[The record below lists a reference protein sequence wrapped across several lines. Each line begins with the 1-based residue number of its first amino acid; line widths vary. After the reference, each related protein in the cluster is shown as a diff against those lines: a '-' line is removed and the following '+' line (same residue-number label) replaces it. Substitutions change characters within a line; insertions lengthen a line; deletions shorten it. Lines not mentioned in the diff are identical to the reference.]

1 MVNFLLVLQQ
11 KSVSSTATQSEIR
24 KAYRKQAISCH
35 PDKNPDDPNASD
47 KFQKISAAYEVLS
60 DEVTRESYD
69 AFGRTDSAS
78 SAGPPMDDFMSSF
91 FFDLNRPP
99 QPSKARDQVVDFDV
113 SLNDLYLGKS
123 VHFAIEK
130 DITCKLC
137 SGSGGKKGAKPQ
149 SCGRCSGSGNVLLSR
164 QLGPGLI
171 AQMPSP
177 CPDCHG
183 EGVKIRDKSR
193 CRKCE
198 GSKTTKAKKKISF
211 DIKKGMVD
219 GQKIRLQGEGD
230 EVPGAKPGSLIFKLR
245 AKKHDT
251 FRVSGYDLAITIKL
265 TLFEALAG
273 FDKVICNHLDGRS
286 VKLSVPQGRVIQPA
300 ETLCLRD
307 QGMPLSRGYGDL
319 YVQCNVE
326 MPSGY
331 WMKMQDRTSLGKL
344 LPKPDQKSEIKESEN
359 SQTANYETSSMSNI
373 IFCIMNIH
381 SSVSPSSSL
390 RKTTRMS
397 ATQPIT
403 PISISLPVAS
413 TSAAP
418 TTLSKPV
425 QRKLVPVGG
434 AYAAHAR
441 RQASGKTFDEDDA
454 AVKAENE
461 RLAEEERKNQ
471 PEDDGVGEE
480 PESKELLQT
489 SDPKNY
495 KALDMYAILGLS
507 NLRYKATQDQIR
519 LAHKKKILRHH
530 PDKKAGRGGD
540 ANDDR
545 FFKCVARALEILDN
559 PERRKQFDSID
570 ETYSDKIPDAK
581 TKGDFFEVYGPVFDR
596 ESRFSETP
604 VPSLGGADAPR
615 DQVEEFYN
623 AWYNFVSWR
632 SFEWYDKEINEGSE
646 NRDDKRYTEKKN
658 KSDRAQ
664 RKKEDNARV
673 RTLVDNALA
682 ADPRMK
688 KFRQDDKAAREA
700 KKNKAKGITTD
711 PKKAKED
718 EAIKA
723 AQEAAAKEEQ
733 VKKDAASKANKAT
746 DKKAKEAARKNLSK
760 SKKAIK
766 QIVTDNNYFQPPGS
780 TPSANDIELQLN
792 ELDLIANGLEPEET
806 AELKKSLDGTPDV
819 AAKREAIVSSA
830 KKLLDVASMSNDDLD
845 KFRTEWKSELSS
857 KGGPSKSSHNDI
869 STHQPPAQDT
879 HDPSDHAVRIYEQA
893 VEAEQVGQLGDSI
906 DLYRR
911 AFKLD
916 DAVDKRYARYVSH
929 KVAREREE
937 ANDNDDGAITHERD
951 DIELNKDGNYV
962 YNFAKTIQTEPDA
975 PKQSSYRLDAID
987 KLIES
992 LDNTLT
998 LAAENEDEQCPI
1010 SALPDEIILHIYRN
1024 LVQRTDLQTLV
1035 RFSHTS
1041 KKLLLLSNDN
1051 IIWKDLARTHLV
1063 APHQLKPSVRVDE
1076 LALVKYSGNWRKLW
1090 IDTPRVRLDGV
1101 YISICRYLRHG
1112 ESESAWTT
1120 FTQLVTFYRY
1130 LRFFPDG
1137 LVISWLSTDV
1147 PTSSVP
1153 ALNENL
1159 RCKGLLHGRW
1169 KLRNDSILID
1179 DLKDPDR
1186 DIRRVSYVFRMKAKL
1201 KSSVHGKHNK
1211 IELLEYVSVNREE
1224 EEVDIPLKAG
1234 RNLAILSL
1242 SHLTLAP
1249 KTLLLF

>member
-1 MVNFLLVLQQ
+1 
-11 KSVSSTATQSEIR
+11 
-24 KAYRKQAISCH
+24 
-35 PDKNPDDPNASD
+35 
-47 KFQKISAAYEVLS
+47 
-60 DEVTRESYD
+60 
-69 AFGRTDSAS
+69 
-78 SAGPPMDDFMSSF
+78 
-91 FFDLNRPP
+91 
-99 QPSKARDQVVDFDV
+99 
-113 SLNDLYLGKS
+113 
-123 VHFAIEK
+123 
-130 DITCKLC
+130 
-137 SGSGGKKGAKPQ
+137 
-149 SCGRCSGSGNVLLSR
+149 
-164 QLGPGLI
+164 
-171 AQMPSP
+171 
-177 CPDCHG
+177 
-183 EGVKIRDKSR
+183 
-193 CRKCE
+193 
-198 GSKTTKAKKKISF
+198 
-211 DIKKGMVD
+211 
-219 GQKIRLQGEGD
+219 
-230 EVPGAKPGSLIFKLR
+230 
-245 AKKHDT
+245 
-251 FRVSGYDLAITIKL
+251 
-265 TLFEALAG
+265 
-273 FDKVICNHLDGRS
+273 
-286 VKLSVPQGRVIQPA
+286 
-300 ETLCLRD
+300 
-307 QGMPLSRGYGDL
+307 
-319 YVQCNVE
+319 
-326 MPSGY
+326 
-331 WMKMQDRTSLGKL
+331 
-344 LPKPDQKSEIKESEN
+344 
-359 SQTANYETSSMSNI
+359 
-373 IFCIMNIH
+373 
-381 SSVSPSSSL
+381 
-390 RKTTRMS
+390 MS

-519 LAHKKKILRHH
+519 
-530 PDKKAGRGGD
+530 RGGD

-830 KKLLDVASMSNDDLD
+830 KKLLDVG
-845 KFRTEWKSELSS
+845 K
-857 KGGPSKSSHNDI
+857 
-869 STHQPPAQDT
+869 
-879 HDPSDHAVRIYEQA
+879 
-893 VEAEQVGQLGDSI
+893 VESG
-906 DLYRR
+906 
-911 AFKLD
+911 
-916 DAVDKRYARYVSH
+916 
-929 KVAREREE
+929 
-937 ANDNDDGAITHERD
+937 
-951 DIELNKDGNYV
+951 
-962 YNFAKTIQTEPDA
+962 
-975 PKQSSYRLDAID
+975 
-987 KLIES
+987 
-992 LDNTLT
+992 
-998 LAAENEDEQCPI
+998 
-1010 SALPDEIILHIYRN
+1010 
-1024 LVQRTDLQTLV
+1024 
-1035 RFSHTS
+1035 RFQQF
-1041 KKLLLLSNDN
+1041 
-1051 IIWKDLARTHLV
+1051 V
-1063 APHQLKPSVRVDE
+1063 
-1076 LALVKYSGNWRKLW
+1076 
-1090 IDTPRVRLDGV
+1090 
-1101 YISICRYLRHG
+1101 
-1112 ESESAWTT
+1112 
-1120 FTQLVTFYRY
+1120 
-1130 LRFFPDG
+1130 
-1137 LVISWLSTDV
+1137 
-1147 PTSSVP
+1147 
-1153 ALNENL
+1153 
-1159 RCKGLLHGRW
+1159 
-1169 KLRNDSILID
+1169 
-1179 DLKDPDR
+1179 
-1186 DIRRVSYVFRMKAKL
+1186 
-1201 KSSVHGKHNK
+1201 
-1211 IELLEYVSVNREE
+1211 
-1224 EEVDIPLKAG
+1224 
-1234 RNLAILSL
+1234 
-1242 SHLTLAP
+1242 
-1249 KTLLLF
+1249 